1 MRCDAI
7 QLSASCGRFLKL
19 VRTDDNVAHL
29 QKLNFNLKCVPSKG
43 IYPYIV
49 HNFKNEFY
57 SLWSRYSKLIANV
70 KYFTARERARQ
81 RQSDRIDFDFSVQS
95 LNAFILVWRKSLCQI
110 QYKSNK
116 IRFET
121 TIEKQYKRNRISIYL
136 KSIEF
141 VLELHKTI
149 QHVRSSLLLKPNE
162 VKLALAGVFV
172 YFLFAFFLL
181 SLCWLVC
188 VFVV

>member
-7 QLSASCGRFLKL
+7 QFSAPCERFLKL
-19 VRTDDNVAHL
+19 VRTDDYVAHL

-43 IYPYIV
+43 IQPFIV
-49 HNFKNEFY
+49 NNFKNEFY
-57 SLWSRYSKLIANV
+57 FLWSRYSKLIENV
-70 KYFTARERARQ
+70 KYFTAGETQ
-81 RQSDRIDFDFSVQS
+81 KDRIDFDFSVQS

-141 VLELHKTI
+141 VRELQKTI
-149 QHVRSSLLLKPNE
+149 QHVRSSRLLKPNE
-162 VKLALAGVFV
+162 IKLALAGVFV
-172 YFLFAFFLL
+172 YFLFAFVFCCRCVSLL
-181 SLCWLVC
+181 VG
-188 VFVV
+188 V